1 MLLKINKELVGE
13 SMASIGAHPASL
25 PIFAHK
31 AAILPFKLL
40 EVRTPAANIL
50 KQEMLAAGGDAVVPT
65 GCIVNADKYVD
76 VLLLGTLKQYKV
88 LLKKLEQMQYFGLKQ
103 VAAELQAAVD
113 SELTPQLLKTT
124 LADGRVLTYDKMC
137 VMGILNITPDSFYEG
152 SRVPGL
158 ADVVDRAGQMLQHGA
173 QILDIGGE
181 STRPGSDSVDGKEER
196 RRVLPVIAALRKEYP
211 AAVLSVDTYRA
222 DTAEAALAAG
232 ADIINDISAMEADPH
247 MLDVAVRTKAP
258 IILMHMRGTPK
269 NMQQNC
275 QYQDVVQE
283 VAVYLAQRAQLLRE
297 QGVGADKIILDPGIG
312 FAKDVEQNLRLMRD
326 LHVLTSF
333 GYPVLLAASRKS
345 TIGAVLGGVPASE
358 RLEGTIATSLQAV
371 YAGAQMV
378 RVHDVQANVRA
389 IRMLEGILCPKQF

>member
-1 MLLKINKELVGE
+1 MLLKINKELLGE
-13 SMASIGAHPASL
+13 AMASIGAHPASL

-31 AAILPFKLL
+31 SEIVPYKLL
-40 EVRTPAANIL
+40 GVRTPAANIL

-65 GCIVNADKYVD
+65 GCIVNADKYVN
-76 VLLLGTLKQYKV
+76 VVLLGTLKQYKLV
-88 LLKKLEQMQYFGLKQ
+88 LKKLELMQYFGLKQ
-103 VAAELQAAVD
+103 VATELQEAVAAAL
-113 SELTPQLLKTT
+113 EPAALRTT
-124 LADGRVLTYDKMC
+124 LTDGRVLTYDKMC

-152 SRVPGL
+152 SRVSAL
-158 ADVVDRAGQMLQHGA
+158 ADVVARAGQMLEQGA
-173 QILDIGGE
+173 QVLDIGGE
-181 STRPGSDSVDGKEER
+181 STRPGSDSVDGDEER
-196 RRVLPVIAALRKEYP
+196 RRVLPVIEALRREYP
-211 AAVLSVDTYRA
+211 EAVLSVDTYRA
-222 DTAEAALAAG
+222 DTAEAALSVG
-232 ADIINDISAMEADPH
+232 ADIINDISAMEADAR
-247 MLDVAVRTKAP
+247 MADVVVRSKAP

-378 RVHDVQANVRA
+378 RVHDVLENVRA
-389 IRMLEGILCPKQF
+389 IRMLEAILRC

>member
-1 MLLKINKELVGE
+1 MLLKINKELLGE
-13 SMASIGAHPASL
+13 AMASIGAHPASL

-31 AAILPFKLL
+31 SEIVPYKLL
-40 EVRTPAANIL
+40 GVRTPAANIL

-65 GCIVNADKYVD
+65 GCIVNADKYVN
-76 VLLLGTLKQYKV
+76 VVLLGTLKQYKLV
-88 LLKKLEQMQYFGLKQ
+88 LKKLELMQYFGLKQ
-103 VAAELQAAVD
+103 VAAELQEAVAAAL
-113 SELTPQLLKTT
+113 EPAALRTT

-152 SRVPGL
+152 SRVSAL
-158 ADVVDRAGQMLQHGA
+158 ADVVARAGQMLEQGA
-173 QILDIGGE
+173 QVLDIGGE
-181 STRPGSDSVDGKEER
+181 STRPGSDSVDGDEER
-196 RRVLPVIAALRKEYP
+196 RRVLPVIEALRREYP
-211 AAVLSVDTYRA
+211 EAVLSVDTYRA
-222 DTAEAALAAG
+222 DTAEAALSVG
-232 ADIINDISAMEADPH
+232 ADIINDISAMEADAR
-247 MLDVAVRTKAP
+247 MADVVVRSKAP

-378 RVHDVQANVRA
+378 RVHDVLENVRA
-389 IRMLEGILCPKQF
+389 IRMLEAILRC

>member
-1 MLLKINKELVGE
+1 MLLKINKELLGE
-13 SMASIGAHPASL
+13 AMASIGAHPASL

-31 AAILPFKLL
+31 SEIVPYKLL
-40 EVRTPAANIL
+40 GVRTPAANIL

-65 GCIVNADKYVD
+65 GCIVNADKYVN
-76 VLLLGTLKQYKV
+76 VVLLGTLKQYKLV
-88 LLKKLEQMQYFGLKQ
+88 LKKLELMQYFGLKQ
-103 VAAELQAAVD
+103 VAAELQEAVVAAL
-113 SELTPQLLKTT
+113 EPAALKTT
-124 LADGRVLTYDKMC
+124 LADGRVLSYDKMC

-152 SRVPGL
+152 SRVSAL
-158 ADVVDRAGQMLQHGA
+158 ADVVARAGQMLEQGA
-173 QILDIGGE
+173 QVLDIGGE
-181 STRPGSDSVDGKEER
+181 STRPGSDSVDGDEER
-196 RRVLPVIAALRKEYP
+196 RRVLPVIEALRREYP
-211 AAVLSVDTYRA
+211 EAVLSVDTYRA
-222 DTAEAALAAG
+222 DTAEAALAVG
-232 ADIINDISAMEADPH
+232 ADIINDISAMEADAR
-247 MLDVAVRTKAP
+247 MADVVVRSKAP

-283 VAVYLAQRAQLLRE
+283 VAVYLAERARLLRE

-345 TIGAVLGGVPASE
+345 TIGAVLGGVPAAE
-358 RLEGTIATSLQAV
+358 RLEGTLATSLQAV
-371 YAGAQMV
+371 QAGAQMV

-389 IRMLEGILCPKQF
+389 IRMLEAILKG

>member
-1 MLLKINKELVGE
+1 MLLRINKELLGE
-13 SMASIGAHPASL
+13 AIASIGAHPASL

-31 AAILPFKLL
+31 AEILPLKLL

-50 KQEMLAAGGDAVVPT
+50 KQELLAAGGDAVVPT

-103 VAAELQAAVD
+103 VAAELQHAVAAA
-113 SELTPQLLKTT
+113 LKPQVLKTI

-152 SRVPGL
+152 SRVSAL
-158 ADVVDRAGQMLQHGA
+158 ADVVARAGQMLEQGA
-173 QILDIGGE
+173 QVLDIGGE
-181 STRPGSDSVDGKEER
+181 STRPGSDSVDGDEER
-196 RRVLPVIAALRKEYP
+196 RRVLPVIEALRREYP
-211 AAVLSVDTYRA
+211 EAVLSVDTYRA
-222 DTAEAALAAG
+222 DTAEAALSVG
-232 ADIINDISAMEADPH
+232 ADIINDISAMEADAR
-247 MLDVAVRTKAP
+247 MADVVVRSKAP

-345 TIGAVLGGVPASE
+345 TIGAVLGGIPAAE

-389 IRMLEGILCPKQF
+389 IRMLEAILRC

>member
-1 MLLKINKELVGE
+1 MLLKINKELLGE
-13 SMASIGAHPASL
+13 AMASIGAHPASL

-31 AAILPFKLL
+31 SEIVPYKLL
-40 EVRTPAANIL
+40 GVRTPAANIL

-65 GCIVNADKYVD
+65 GCIVNADKYVN
-76 VLLLGTLKQYKV
+76 VVLLGTLKQYKLV
-88 LLKKLEQMQYFGLKQ
+88 LKKLQ
-103 VAAELQAAVD
+103 VATELQEAVAAAL
-113 SELTPQLLKTT
+113 EPAALRTT

-152 SRVPGL
+152 SRVSAL
-158 ADVVDRAGQMLQHGA
+158 ADVVARAGQMLEQGA
-173 QILDIGGE
+173 QVLDIGGE
-181 STRPGSDSVDGKEER
+181 STRPGSDSVDEDEER
-196 RRVLPVIAALRKEYP
+196 RRVLPVIEALRREYP
-211 AAVLSVDTYRA
+211 EAVLSVDTYRA
-222 DTAEAALAAG
+222 DTAEAALAIG
-232 ADIINDISAMEADPH
+232 ADIINDISAMEADAR
-247 MLDVAVRTKAP
+247 MADVVVRSKAP

-283 VAVYLAQRAQLLRE
+283 VAVYLAERAELLRE

-345 TIGAVLGGVPASE
+345 TIGAVLGGIPAAE

-389 IRMLEGILCPKQF
+389 IRMLEAILRC

>member
-1 MLLKINKELVGE
+1 MLLKINKELLGE
-13 SMASIGAHPASL
+13 AMASIGAHPASL

-31 AAILPFKLL
+31 SEIVPYKLL
-40 EVRTPAANIL
+40 GVRTPAANIL

-65 GCIVNADKYVD
+65 GCIVNADKYVN
-76 VLLLGTLKQYKV
+76 VVLLGTLKQYKLV
-88 LLKKLEQMQYFGLKQ
+88 LKKLELMQYFGLKQ
-103 VAAELQAAVD
+103 VAIELQEAVAAAL
-113 SELTPQLLKTT
+113 EPATLRTT
-124 LADGRVLTYDKMC
+124 LADGRVLSYDKMC

-152 SRVPGL
+152 SRVSAL
-158 ADVVDRAGQMLQHGA
+158 ADVVARAGQMLEQGA
-173 QILDIGGE
+173 QVLDIGGE
-181 STRPGSDSVDGKEER
+181 STRPGSDSVDGDEER
-196 RRVLPVIAALRKEYP
+196 RRVLPVIEALRREYP
-211 AAVLSVDTYRA
+211 EAVLSVDTYRA
-222 DTAEAALAAG
+222 DTAEAALSVG
-232 ADIINDISAMEADPH
+232 ADIINDISAMEADAR
-247 MLDVAVRTKAP
+247 MADVVVRTKAP

-345 TIGAVLGGVPASE
+345 TIGAVLGGIPAAE

-389 IRMLEGILCPKQF
+389 IRMLEAILRC